1 MKKIVG
7 KKDYSELNEEVKIVK
22 KPKETISLFKKQE
35 ELLKEE
41 NIKII
46 NILGNQEE
54 LLKKFMGSDEFFSH
68 VDLS

>member
-35 ELLKEE
+35 ELLKGE

-54 LLKKFMGSDEFFSH
+54 LLKKFKGSDELFSR

>member
-22 KPKETISLFKKQE
+22 KPKEAISLFKKQE
-35 ELLKEE
+35 ELLKGE

-46 NILGNQEE
+46 NILGNQ
-54 LLKKFMGSDEFFSH
+54 
-68 VDLS
+68 

>member
-22 KPKETISLFKKQE
+22 KPKETIYLFKKQE
-35 ELLKEE
+35 ELLKGE

-46 NILGNQEE
+46 NILGNQEQ
-54 LLKKFMGSDEFFSH
+54 LLKKFKGSDEHFSR

>member
-7 KKDYSELNEEVKIVK
+7 KKDYSELNEKVKIVR

-35 ELLKEE
+35 ELLKGE

-54 LLKKFMGSDEFFSH
+54 LLKKFMGSDEFFSR

>member
-22 KPKETISLFKKQE
+22 KPKEIISLFKKQE
-35 ELLKEE
+35 ELLKGE

-46 NILGNQEE
+46 NILGNQKE
-54 LLKKFMGSDEFFSH
+54 LLKKFKGSDELFSR